1 MKNMTTMEQLNRQLF
16 EAVEGM
22 EGAARVRE
30 LLAAGADV
38 NACAGDGS
46 PVLWYAVAHDEPDD
60 EVVRALLEAGADA
73 NAAEGVSPEYTAL
86 AAALENGAGE
96 EVLRLLREA
105 GAREPLPE
113 PEGDHQ
119 PPDEILPPVPDAA
132 ATREL
137 LERARCAEPPGV
149 SALRKCLMRTA
160 GELSAA
166 LRQVVIWGPKPGVV
180 RLLLSAGADPNE
192 TDAQGCTALHRAVE
206 FHAVAEVVRELL
218 MAGADPLARDA
229 QGRTPRE
236 VARHAL
242 EAEYRC
248 RKQDIVALLLTAEAT
263 YAPHPTPEELTQRLF
278 EAIRDARADDVLTL
292 LAEGAP
298 ANAQRC
304 ICHWREKGNYTALD
318 YALESRAPAGIV
330 HTLLRAG
337 ALPTPRTLSLAVDG
351 EHGLAVVQELIE
363 AGADV
368 NGQDERGRTAL
379 MLAAESGDNYL
390 TYRALLTPLT
400 NLNITDDEDRTVLHY
415 LLDPFQRVNVCA
427 LRLALHCG
435 ADPNVADARGVTPL
449 MLAMHHSEA
458 YCPLAPILLKSGA
471 DPHAR
476 DVRGRSALHHAW
488 SHHGLEAY
496 RPASQ
501 RDENREQYAAEADI
515 RALLAAGA
523 DAHVPDNFGETPAE
537 RLHRYADARHPYPAP
552 LLLLLPRTQKLPK
565 G

>member
-30 LLAAGADV
+30 LLAAGA
-38 NACAGDGS
+38 NANAIAGDGT
-46 PVLWYAVAHDEPDD
+46 PILWYAVAHDEPDA

-73 NAAEGVSPEYTAL
+73 DAAEGVSPEYTAL
-86 AAALENGAGE
+86 AAALENSAGE

-105 GAREPLPE
+105 GAREPLSE
-113 PEGDHQ
+113 PEGEPL
-119 PPDEILPPVPDAA
+119 PPDEILPPMPDAA
-132 ATREL
+132 ATSEL
-137 LERARCAEPPGV
+137 LERAGNATPLGV
-149 SALRKCLMRTA
+149 SVLRKCLIRNA
-160 GELSAA
+160 GELSAS
-166 LRQVVIWGPKPGVV
+166 LRQVVIWGPKPDVV

-206 FHAVAEVVRELL
+206 FHATAEVVRELL
-218 MAGADPLARDA
+218 MAGADPYARDA

-236 VARHAL
+236 VARGAF

-248 RKQDIVALLLTAEAT
+248 RKQDIVSLLLIAEAT
-263 YAPHPTPEELTQRLF
+263 YAPRPAPEELTQRLF

-304 ICHWREKGNYTALD
+304 ICHRREKGNYTALD
-318 YALESRAPAGIV
+318 YALESRAPADIV
-330 HTLLRAG
+330 HPLLRAG
-337 ALPTPRTLSLAVDG
+337 VLPTPRTLPLAVDG
-351 EHGLAVVQELIE
+351 EHGLAVVQELIA
-363 AGADV
+363 AGADL

-379 MLAAESGDNYL
+379 MLAAESGDNCL
-390 TYRALLTPLT
+390 TFRELLTPLT

-415 LLDPFQRVNVCA
+415 LLDPFRRVNVRA
-427 LRLALHCG
+427 LRLMLLYR
-435 ADPNVADARGVTPL
+435 ADPNVADTRGVTPL

-458 YCPLAPILLKSGA
+458 YCPLAPILLEAGA

-476 DVRGRSALHHAW
+476 DVRGRTALHHAW
-488 SHHGLEAY
+488 SHHGLESF
-496 RPASQ
+496 RPSASRSEDVVQ
-501 RDENREQYAAEADI
+501 HATEADI

-523 DAHVPDNFGETPAE
+523 DPATPDNLGESPAE
-537 RLHRYADARHPYPAP
+537 RMRRKGDARTVVRKMLQAP
-552 LLLLLPRTQKLPK
+552 PHEQSAKTT
-565 G
+565 

>member
-1 MKNMTTMEQLNRQLF
+1 MITIEQLNRQLF

-22 EGAARVRE
+22 EGAEEVRK
-30 LLAAGADV
+30 LLAAGADA
-38 NACAGDGS
+38 NACAGDGT
-46 PVLWYAVAHDEPDD
+46 PVLWYAVAHDEPDA

-73 NAAEGVSPEYTAL
+73 DAAEGVSPEYTAL

-113 PEGDHQ
+113 PEGEPL
-119 PPDEILPPVPDAA
+119 PPDEILPPVPNDAA
-132 ATREL
+132 TSEL
-137 LERARCAEPPGV
+137 LERAGCAEPPGV
-149 SALRKCLMRTA
+149 NALRKCLIRNA

-166 LRQVVIWGPKPGVV
+166 LRQVVIWGPKPSVV
-180 RLLLSAGADPNE
+180 RLLLSAGADPNAA
-192 TDAQGCTALHRAVE
+192 DAQGCTALHRAVE
-206 FHAVAEVVRELL
+206 FHAVVEVVRELL
-218 MAGADPLARDA
+218 MAGADPYARDA
-229 QGRTPRE
+229 QGRTARE
-236 VARHAL
+236 VARGAF

-248 RKQDIVALLLTAEAT
+248 RKQDIVSLLLTAEAA
-263 YAPHPTPEELTQRLF
+263 YVPRPAPEELTQRLF
-278 EAIRDARADDVLTL
+278 EAIRDARADAVLTL

-304 ICHWREKGNYTALD
+304 IRHRRKKSNYTALD

-337 ALPTPRTLSLAVDG
+337 ALPTPRTLPLAVDG
-351 EHGLAVVQELIE
+351 EHGLAVVQELIA

-390 TYRALLTPLT
+390 TFRELLTPLT
-400 NLNITDDEDRTVLHY
+400 NLNITDDEDRSVLHY
-415 LLDPFQRVNVCA
+415 LLDPFRRVNVCA
-427 LRLALHCG
+427 LRLMLSFG

-458 YCPLAPILLKSGA
+458 YCPPAPILLEA
-471 DPHAR
+471 EANPHAR
-476 DVRGRSALHHAW
+476 DVRGRTALHHAW
-488 SHHGLEAY
+488 SRLGLNAF
-496 RPASQ
+496 RPTASRGEKPLQ
-501 RDENREQYAAEADI
+501 CAAEADI

-523 DAHVPDNFGETPAE
+523 APTAPDNFGETPVDRMLRKGE
-537 RLHRYADARHPYPAP
+537 RRKNVLR
-552 LLLLLPRTQKLPK
+552 LLQKTTDLS